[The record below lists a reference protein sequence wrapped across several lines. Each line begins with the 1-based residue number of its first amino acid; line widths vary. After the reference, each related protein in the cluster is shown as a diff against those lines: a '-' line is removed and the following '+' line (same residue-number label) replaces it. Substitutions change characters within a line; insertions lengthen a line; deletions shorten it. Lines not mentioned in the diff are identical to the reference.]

1 MCVCFN
7 GSEEID
13 CDYLHYLSCTGART
27 PGSVA
32 PVTGAA
38 HRSAIWGARR
48 SGRSAGTYGKQWPG
62 RKLEEWKVE
71 GRKGEID

>member
-1 MCVCFN
+1 MLCGILN
-7 GSEEID
+7 RSEEID

-38 HRSAIWGARR
+38 HRSAIWEISRNLWKAVAR
-48 SGRSAGTYGKQWPG
+48 K
-62 RKLEEWKVE
+62 
-71 GRKGEID
+71 EIRRMES